1 MLFPDFRKRA
11 ENRLSHG
18 GSIQSA
24 ALRKENDN
32 SNLGLLRWCIA
43 NEETVRLLRVAGDG
57 RARFPGDV
65 HAAHISCMRHAKGD
79 AVFQSAKDRRVNAQ
93 DILAFAK
100 RQLAVAFEQC
110 EWRDRNPAI
119 AERFELQLLEIG
131 RQTDSPAGFLHDKPR
146 GRVEPGSS

>member
-43 NEETVRLLRVAGDG
+43 NEETMRLLRVAGDG
-57 RARFPGDV
+57 RARLPGDV
-65 HAAHISCMRHAKGD
+65 HAAHISCMH
-79 AVFQSAKDRRVNAQ
+79 
-93 DILAFAK
+93 LAGK
-100 RQLAVAFEQC
+100 TGTSPSPNTRPE
-110 EWRDRNPAI
+110 EHTS
-119 AERFELQLLEIG
+119 ELP
-131 RQTDSPAGFLHDKPR
+131 SPLNL
-146 GRVEPGSS
+146 